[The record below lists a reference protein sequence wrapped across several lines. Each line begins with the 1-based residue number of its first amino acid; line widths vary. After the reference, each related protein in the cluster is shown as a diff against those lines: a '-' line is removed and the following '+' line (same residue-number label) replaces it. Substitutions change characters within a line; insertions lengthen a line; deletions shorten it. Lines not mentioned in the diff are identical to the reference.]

1 MQNLHRTRAN
11 RRAGGAAAA
20 AVLGAALSLPAT
32 GQSELHVAIHADLK
46 NIDPIWTTALITSN
60 HGYAIYD
67 TLFGTDAD
75 FQPQPQ
81 MAEGYTLSDDGRVYT
96 ITLRDGLAWHDGS
109 PVTARDC
116 VASINR
122 WGKRDAFGQV
132 LIGKIETLEAAGER
146 TIVLTL
152 KEPWAMTT
160 IALGKMNANVPFMM
174 PERVAMTDAHEQ
186 IKEMVGSGPFRIL
199 EDEWVPGSKVI
210 YEKNEAYVPRSEPA
224 SKTAGGKAVHFD
236 RLVWHYIPDAQ
247 TAVNALIAG
256 EIDLIE
262 NVAADL
268 VPVLDA
274 AEGVT
279 VEPTDTLGWQ
289 PWLVMNHLHPPF
301 DNVKARQALQLMVD
315 QATYQQANSSIPGS
329 WRTCPAVFFCET
341 PYASDLGTERLM
353 QQNPEEAKRLL
364 AESGYNGEPIVLL
377 HPTDIPQLHSASLVS
392 AQLLRQIGVN
402 VDVQAMDWSTL
413 TSRRDERK
421 APADGG
427 WNLFHT
433 AWPASI
439 LMNPLMHTG
448 VSGACDEAWFGWPCD
463 QELQDLRA
471 KFSSESD
478 PDMLVDLAR
487 RMQARA
493 MEHVTYVPLGQYF
506 FFRAYRNEVSGVIPS
521 TDAFFWNIRK

>member
-81 MAEGYTLSDDGRVYT
+81 MAEGYTVSDDGRVYT

-122 WGKRDAFGQV
+122 WGKRDALGQV
-132 LIGKIETLEAAGER
+132 LMSKTETLEAADER

-152 KEPWAMTT
+152 EEPWAMTT
-160 IALGKMNANVPFMM
+160 TALGKMNAHVPFMM

-186 IKEMVGSGPFRIL
+186 LKEMVGSGPFRIL
-199 EDEWVPGSKVI
+199 EDEWVPGSKVV
-210 YEKNEAYVPRSEPA
+210 YEKNEAYVPRGEVA
-224 SKTAGGKAVHFD
+224 SMTTGGKNVHFD

-247 TAVNALIAG
+247 TAANALIAG

-268 VPVLDA
+268 VPLLDA
-274 AEGVT
+274 AQGVT

-289 PWLVMNHLHPPF
+289 PWLVINHLHPPF
-301 DNVKARQALQLMVD
+301 DNVKARQALQLMAD
-315 QATYQQANSSIPGS
+315 QATYRVPWKGTVPQRVRIPPGK
-329 WRTCPAVFFCET
+329 
-341 PYASDLGTERLM
+341 L
-353 QQNPEEAKRLL
+353 
-364 AESGYNGEPIVLL
+364 
-377 HPTDIPQLHSASLVS
+377 SLQPV
-392 AQLLRQIGVN
+392 AIGA
-402 VDVQAMDWSTL
+402 D
-413 TSRRDERK
+413 
-421 APADGG
+421 DGG
-427 WNLFHT
+427 ND
-433 AWPASI
+433 I
-439 LMNPLMHTG
+439 
-448 VSGACDEAWFGWPCD
+448 V
-463 QELQDLRA
+463 R
-471 KFSSESD
+471 
-478 PDMLVDLAR
+478 
-487 RMQARA
+487 
-493 MEHVTYVPLGQYF
+493 
-506 FFRAYRNEVSGVIPS
+506 S
-521 TDAFFWNIRK
+521 TSVERVA